1 MKKTIILVSLML
13 LLLVGTGVCLQEPSP
28 APPVLSQYKQ
38 NKAEPKQTES
48 NTIQQIPNEVPA
60 VIRIIPTQ
68 PPNPEKENN
77 AKKSNDTAADNW
89 PLFNILLVAFNG
101 LLAIF
106 TFLLWRSTQ
115 QTDKTSR
122 LRDRAYLYLT
132 PSVLPY
138 PPGKVT
144 HWGIG
149 IVIENAGIMP
159 AKNVKLKYAFAA
171 SEKTKWS
178 QAEWQILDSSITIG
192 PKRQFPLQGKDIP
205 IDTINKIAEGKAEV
219 FIMAEAIY
227 VDEFFPGEDRVT
239 QMNVR
244 LNVDSDGG
252 HSFGY
257 PPEHNC
263 TDDDCKK

>member
-1 MKKTIILVSLML
+1 MKKIIILVSLTL
-13 LLLVGTGVCLQEPSP
+13 LLLVGMGVCSQEPSP
-28 APPVLSQYKQ
+28 APSIVSKEQQ
-38 NKAEPKQTES
+38 NKAAPKQTES

-60 VIRIIPTQ
+60 VIKIKPTQ

-77 AKKSNDTAADNW
+77 AKKSDDAAADNW

-122 LRDRAYLYLT
+122 LRDRAYLYLS

-149 IVIENAGIMP
+149 IVIENAGVMP
-159 AKNVKLKYAFAA
+159 AKNVKLKYAFAD
-171 SEKTKWS
+171 SEKKKWS
-178 QAEWQILDSSITIG
+178 QAGWQILDSSITIG
-192 PKRQFPLQGKDIP
+192 PKRTLPVQGKDIL
-205 IDTINKIAEGKAEV
+205 IATINKIKEGKAEV
-219 FIMAEAIY
+219 FIMAEVIY
-227 VDEFFPGEDRVT
+227 VDEFFPGKHHIT
-239 QMNVR
+239 QMRAR
-244 LNVDSDGG
+244 LNVDIAEGY
-252 HSFGY
+252 SFTFT
-257 PPEHNC
+257 PDHNC
-263 TDDDCKK
+263 TDDDCQK